1 MTCGCCFVLWVVVLL
16 MVRRPPRST
25 RTDTLVPYTT
35 LFRSH
40 WVRPP
45 AATSPHAAASHR
57 RNANEHAVGNR
68 RTHHIT
74 STQATRSEEHT
85 SEIQSLMRLSYAVF
99 CLKKQTY
106 MLIDNNKTTTARSY
120 TCSETPN
127 HIRTI

>member
-68 RTHHIT
+68 RTHHIP
-74 STQATRSEEHT
+74 STHATGGPMDAKT
-85 SEIQSLMRLSYAVF
+85 LSIIGAVIAVAIGSIGPA
-99 CLKKQTY
+99 Q
-106 MLIDNNKTTTARSY
+106 IGRA
-120 TCSETPN
+120 
-127 HIRTI
+127 HV